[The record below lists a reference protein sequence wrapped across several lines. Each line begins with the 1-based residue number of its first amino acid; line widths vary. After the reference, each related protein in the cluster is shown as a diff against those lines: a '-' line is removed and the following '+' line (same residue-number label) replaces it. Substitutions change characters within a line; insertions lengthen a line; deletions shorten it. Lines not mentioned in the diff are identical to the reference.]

1 MNTSIISWNFKRV
14 WKILVNSQ
22 SETHVCSIVIFECSF
37 MYDIGWRTPAL
48 QNCFTSIYVLCSTP
62 FVYVCTIF
70 DNKLVYIWILMLK
83 KMINS
88 HISRY
93 ELNISLIANLADM
106 SRHGH
111 FLIVFFS
118 KHRFKKYRTQ
128 RVTSWYGIRLE
139 QDLICRRAEPCWQ
152 TEKKPL
158 EQKRRISCTAAHN
171 SVTTL

>member
-1 MNTSIISWNFKRV
+1 MEDSSKQSKWNSRLFDSHLWMLIHVWYRVENSSTSK
-14 WKILVNSQ
+14 LL
-22 SETHVCSIVIFECSF
+22 H
-37 MYDIGWRTPAL
+37 
-48 QNCFTSIYVLCSTP
+48 IYVLCSTP
-62 FVYVCTIF
+62 FVNVCTIF